1 MWASPTADSRMA
13 PLREEREKS
22 VLALA
27 HRHGMTLGP
36 LEVKKRMDGTMADK
50 SSVEFSEREALFFHS
65 TGRPGKIE
73 IIASKPMATQRDLSL
88 AYSPGVAVPVRAI
101 AEDPATAY
109 DYTAKGNLVAVISNG
124 TAILGLGNLGALA
137 SKPVME
143 GKAVLFK
150 RFADVDSID
159 IELKTEDVDKFID
172 AVELMEPTFGGI
184 NLEDI
189 KAPECFIIEQT
200 LKERMNIPVF
210 HDDQHGTA
218 IIAAA
223 GVINAAMLTGR
234 DLKDMK
240 VVVNGAG
247 AASISCTELIKAIG
261 VLHNNVIMCDSKGV
275 IYQGRT
281 EGMNQWKS
289 AHAVKTDARTLGEAI
304 KGADVFL
311 GLSVAGAVSQDMVK
325 AMAPRPII
333 FAMANPDPEIT
344 PPDVLEVRPDAIVA
358 TGRSDYANQVNNVL
372 GFPFIF
378 RGALDVRATTINEP
392 MKVAAA
398 HAIAELAREQVP
410 EEVAKAYG
418 RSHSFGPDYIIPAP
432 FDPRLMEV
440 VPAAVAQA
448 AMESGVAQK
457 PIGDMAVYRQSLKG
471 RLNPTTSVLTT
482 AYEVAKANPKRVV
495 FAEAEEEV
503 VLRAAIQFRDLGYGI
518 PVLVGRQNVIEKL
531 QALGV
536 RDPESFELH
545 NSVNSPLVPDMVD
558 ALYKRLQRRG
568 YLRRDCERMVNRDRN
583 IFGALLVTMG
593 VADAMITGMTRPFA
607 QTLREVKRVM
617 DPAPG
622 RTPFGIHVVISKD
635 KTVFLADTTVNER
648 PSACELAD
656 IAEGTAAV
664 ARRMGHEP
672 RLAFLSYSNFGN
684 PPGAH
689 LENMRDAIKVLDNRE
704 VDFEYEGEMAADVAL
719 NPTVMKNYPFS
730 RLSGPA
736 NVLVMPGLQ
745 SANISAKLL
754 REIGGSTTI
763 GPMLVGMDKS
773 VQIATMSSNASELL
787 TLAVLASAG
796 VAL

>member
-1 MWASPTADSRMA
+1 
-13 PLREEREKS
+13 
-22 VLALA
+22 
-27 HRHGMTLGP
+27 MTLGP

-261 VLHNNVIMCDSKGV
+261 VSHDNVIMCDSKGV

-672 RLAFLSYSNFGN
+672 RVAFLSYSNFGN

>member
-1 MWASPTADSRMA
+1 
-13 PLREEREKS
+13 
-22 VLALA
+22 
-27 HRHGMTLGP
+27 MTLGP

-109 DYTAKGNLVAVISNG
+109 DYTAKGYLVAVISNG

-672 RLAFLSYSNFGN
+672 RVAFLSYSNFGN

>member
-1 MWASPTADSRMA
+1 
-13 PLREEREKS
+13 
-22 VLALA
+22 
-27 HRHGMTLGP
+27 
-36 LEVKKRMDGTMADK
+36 MADK
-50 SSVEFSEREALFFHS
+50 SNVEFSEREALFFHS

-223 GVINAAMLTGR
+223 GVINAALLTGR

-261 VLHNNVIMCDSKGV
+261 VAQDNVIMCDSKGV

-325 AMAPRPII
+325 AMADKPII

-344 PPDVLEVRPDAIVA
+344 PPEVLAVRPDAIVA
-358 TGRSDYANQVNNVL
+358 TGRSDYPNQVNNVL

-378 RGALDVRATTINEP
+378 RGALDVRATGINEA

-398 HAIAELAREQVP
+398 EAIAYLAREQVP

-440 VPAAVAQA
+440 VPAAVAKA
-448 AMESGVAQK
+448 AMETGVAQK
-457 PIGDMAVYRQSLKG
+457 PITDMAAYRQSLKG

-503 VLRAAIQFRDLGYGI
+503 VLRAAIQFRELGYGI
-518 PVLVGRQNVIEKL
+518 PVLVGRQDVYDKL
-531 QALGV
+531 KALGV
-536 RDPESFELH
+536 QDPESFELH

-558 ALYKRLQRRG
+558 TLYQRLQRRG
-568 YLRRDCERMVNRDRN
+568 HLRRDCERMVNRDRN

-593 VADAMITGMTRPFA
+593 HADAMLTGMTRPFG

-617 DPAPG
+617 DPAVG
-622 RTPFGIHVVISKD
+622 RTPFGIHVIVAKD

-648 PSACELAD
+648 PTAAELAD
-656 IAEGTAAV
+656 IAEGTVAV
-664 ARRMGHEP
+664 ARRMGHDP
-672 RLAFLSYSNFGN
+672 RVAFLSYSNFGN
-684 PPGAH
+684 PPGGH
-689 LENMRDAIKVLDNRE
+689 LENIREAVRVLDGRD
-704 VDFEYEGEMAADVAL
+704 VDFEYEGEMTADVAL
-719 NPTVMKNYPFS
+719 NLAVMRNYPFC

-754 REIGGSTTI
+754 RELGGTTMI

-796 VAL
+796 IAV